1 MPPHQEWDLNPVYQ
15 RSFTETYAEFFVS
28 HPELGF
34 MPSSM
39 IEYSELT
46 EEEWENLYREEDGV
60 SDDSDSVVDMTEQ
73 QEEIILLNDNAS
85 EQLLQGYFTEEQIR
99 DIFNSTVRVLYNG
112 TGTVD
117 DPIDLTNE

>member
-1 MPPHQEWDLNPVYQ
+1 
-15 RSFTETYAEFFVS
+15 
-28 HPELGF
+28 
-34 MPSSM
+34 M